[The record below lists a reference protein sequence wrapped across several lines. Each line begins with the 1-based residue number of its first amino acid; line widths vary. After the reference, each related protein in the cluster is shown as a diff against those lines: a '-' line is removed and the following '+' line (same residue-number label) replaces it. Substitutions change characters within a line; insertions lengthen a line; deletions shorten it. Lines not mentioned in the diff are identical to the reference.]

1 MTEEANT
8 DIEEREVAGHELQ
21 KFVSK
26 LVMEPKVK
34 RVTLLDKAGGVL
46 LDIPTDS
53 PAYKARAMRT
63 PTPSLVNTLGII
75 GTKEPEVRVR
85 IQRD

>member
-1 MTEEANT
+1 MAEEAKTNV
-8 DIEEREVAGHELQ
+8 EEMEVAGHEVQ

-34 RVTLLDKAGGVL
+34 RVTLFDKAGRVL

-53 PAYKARAMRT
+53 PAYKARAMRS
-63 PTPSLVNTLGII
+63 PAPSLVNTLGII
-75 GTKEPEVRVR
+75 GTKEPEIRVK
-85 IQRD
+85 IQRE